1 MVRRGGEVPRIIIM
15 GPQGAGKGTQAAKLE
30 EELGATHIE
39 TGDLVREEINQGTE
53 IGQQIKEYS
62 DQGQLVPDEI
72 IIDMTKPYLEEND
85 SWILDG
91 FPRNKEQAE
100 ALDEML
106 DEINEKIDKVIVLE
120 AQDEEL
126 VERLSGRRQS
136 EATGE
141 VYHIEHNPPPEEGSE
156 EDPGPFVQREDDT
169 EAAIRNRLETYHEET
184 EPLKDYYEEKGILV
198 TVDASQDIDEVTND
212 VLEAVG
218 EEEEEKGLLDK
229 AKDKL
234 RGE

>member
-1 MVRRGGEVPRIIIM
+1 VTRIIIM

-53 IGQQIKEYS
+53 LGQQIQEYNER
-62 DQGQLVPDEI
+62 GELVPDEI

-91 FPRNKEQAE
+91 FPRTQEQAK
-100 ALDEML
+100 ALDEAL
-106 DEINEKIDKVIVLE
+106 EDIGEKLDKVIVLE
-120 AQDEEL
+120 ADDDEL

-156 EDPGPFVQREDDT
+156 EGSEEDAGPFVQREDDT
-169 EAAIRNRLETYHEET
+169 EEAIRNRLNSYHEET

-198 TVDASQDIDEVTND
+198 TVDASKDIDEVTQE
-212 VLEAVG
+212 VLRAVG
-218 EEEEEKGLLDK
+218 EDK
-229 AKDKL
+229 
-234 RGE
+234 

>member
-1 MVRRGGEVPRIIIM
+1 MRIIIM
-15 GPQGAGKGTQAAKLE
+15 GPQGAGKGTQAGKLE

-39 TGDLVREEINQGTE
+39 TGDLVRAEINQGTE

-91 FPRNKEQAE
+91 FPRTREQAE
-100 ALDEML
+100 ALDETL
-106 DEINEKIDKVIVLE
+106 DEINEQIDKVIALE
-120 AQDEEL
+120 ADDEEL

-141 VYHIEHNPPPEEGSE
+141 VYHIEHDPPPEEGSE

-169 EAAIRNRLETYHEET
+169 EEAIRNRLQEYHEQT
-184 EPLKDYYEEKGILV
+184 EPLKDYYEERGILV
-198 TVDASQDIDEVTND
+198 TVDASQDIDQVTED
-212 VLEAVG
+212 VLKAVG
-218 EEEEEKGLLDK
+218 
-229 AKDKL
+229 AKDS
-234 RGE
+234 